1 MVYYSVHPLLSAV
14 GGEGGAWQDQMFKKG
29 GPWPDLRFWRGVAG
43 KEGVTFFRG
52 GCNFLTKNNL
62 KSGMFN
68 DKKS

>member
-1 MVYYSVHPLLSAV
+1 MYYSVHPLLSAV
-14 GGEGGAWQDQMFKKG
+14 GGGGGGMAGPNVQKGGSLAWPPFLEGGCWERG
-29 GPWPDLRFWRGVAG
+29 GDVFQ
-43 KEGVTFFRG
+43 G